1 MHTKVQYSFFN
12 DSSLTPVQQD
22 ATAVKQNADL
32 EAIGLKG
39 TNYPTTSP
47 TVTVIEG
54 SPSERALLEYLTAIR
69 AVVYNFGTECPSQ
82 RGQQVVCK
90 HRSLVLDEID
100 DSCGYVLGSHLGYYL
115 GTDEDPEWPPWFVH
129 TGVFG
134 APLDLLR
141 CQQSDRRFPKC
152 VGHPD
157 HNYRDQVILA
167 PDVTKRAI
175 EQLQLKGLGFEQVAP
190 VILYDEVTDDSQPVE
205 YTFFVFPRRTHRFR
219 NIMFGSYPPDLPPWW
234 VPLPSITLPPVHPLL
249 LRSSTLSRNDIIH
262 DPHYRGPVKLFSKLF
277 DSIPLIYTPEAVA
290 AMPPFDIA
298 MTYEQGQF
306 GKYSG
311 RIIVSERGKELL
323 SPYLV
328 EPHWARVGILPANS
342 PVLGG
347 SG

>member
-1 MHTKVQYSFFN
+1 VF
-12 DSSLTPVQQD
+12 D
-22 ATAVKQNADL
+22 
-32 EAIGLKG
+32 
-39 TNYPTTSP
+39 
-47 TVTVIEG
+47 EG
-54 SPSERALLEYLTAIR
+54 
-69 AVVYNFGTECPSQ
+69 
-82 RGQQVVCK
+82 
-90 HRSLVLDEID
+90 D

-129 TGVFG
+129 TDVFG
-134 APLDLLR
+134 APLQLLQ
-141 CQQSDRRFPKC
+141 CQQSDRRFPLC

-190 VILYDEVTDDSQPVE
+190 VISYDEVTDDSQPVE
-205 YTFFVFPRRTHRFR
+205 YTFVVFKWRTHRFR

-249 LRSSTLSRNDIIH
+249 LRCSTLSRNDIIH
-262 DPHYRGPVKLFSKLF
+262 DPHYRGPVNLYSNLF

-298 MTYEQGQF
+298 MTYEQSDF

-311 RIIVSERGKELL
+311 RLIVSERGKELL

>member
-1 MHTKVQYSFFN
+1 VF
-12 DSSLTPVQQD
+12 D
-22 ATAVKQNADL
+22 
-32 EAIGLKG
+32 
-39 TNYPTTSP
+39 
-47 TVTVIEG
+47 EG
-54 SPSERALLEYLTAIR
+54 
-69 AVVYNFGTECPSQ
+69 
-82 RGQQVVCK
+82 
-90 HRSLVLDEID
+90 D

-129 TGVFG
+129 TDVFG
-134 APLDLLR
+134 APLQLLQ
-141 CQQSDRRFPKC
+141 CQQSDRRFPLC

-157 HNYRDQVILA
+157 YNYRDQVILA

-190 VILYDEVTDDSQPVE
+190 VLSYDEVTDDSQPVE
-205 YTFFVFPRRTHRFR
+205 YTFVVFKWRTHRFR

-234 VPLPSITLPPVHPLL
+234 VLLPSITLRPVHPLL
-249 LRSSTLSRNDIIH
+249 LRCRTLSRNDIIH
-262 DPHYRGPVKLFSKLF
+262 DPHYRGPVNLFSKLF